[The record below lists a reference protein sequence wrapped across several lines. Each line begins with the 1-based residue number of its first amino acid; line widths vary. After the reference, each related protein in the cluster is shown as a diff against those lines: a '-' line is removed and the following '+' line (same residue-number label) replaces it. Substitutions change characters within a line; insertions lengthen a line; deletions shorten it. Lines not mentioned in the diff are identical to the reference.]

1 MLPSPFSPTTCGKA
15 CDQDALF
22 DTDDAGDVEDDIE
35 EPTMITMLLVETGR
49 MMTINKLMLLMVL
62 LLLVILTKAIFFANL
77 LQHCLR
83 RCRLDR
89 IWSLE
94 QARVQWDGGK
104 EGHQIVVAHLG
115 V

>member
-1 MLPSPFSPTTCGKA
+1 M
-15 CDQDALF
+15 
-22 DTDDAGDVEDDIE
+22 
-35 EPTMITMLLVETGR
+35 MLLIETGR
-49 MMTINKLMLLMVL
+49 RMTIRKVMLLMVVL
-62 LLLVILTKAIFFANL
+62 LVFVILTKAIFFANL
-77 LQHCLR
+77 LLQCLW

-94 QARVQWDGGK
+94 QALVQWDGGK

>member
-1 MLPSPFSPTTCGKA
+1 M
-15 CDQDALF
+15 
-22 DTDDAGDVEDDIE
+22 DDAGDVEDDVK
-35 EPTMITMLLVETGR
+35 EPTMIMMLLIETGR
-49 MMTINKLMLLMVL
+49 RMTIRKVMLLMVVL
-62 LLLVILTKAIFFANL
+62 LVFVILTKAIFFANL
-77 LQHCLR
+77 LLQCLW

-94 QARVQWDGGK
+94 QALVQWDGGK